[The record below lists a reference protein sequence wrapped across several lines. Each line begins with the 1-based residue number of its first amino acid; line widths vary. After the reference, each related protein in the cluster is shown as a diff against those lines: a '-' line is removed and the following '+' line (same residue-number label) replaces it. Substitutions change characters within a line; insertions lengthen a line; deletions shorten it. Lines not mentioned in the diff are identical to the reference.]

1 MSYQTSNQNTIEA
14 YASGLPPVTS
24 LSAASTVSA
33 GTALD
38 GVVVRPNAVMVVNS
52 SAGVSAGAVQLQGSL
67 DGTNWFSLGS
77 AVSTTTA
84 STVFAPVVETGAY
97 VRYVRAAV
105 TTAITGG
112 TVSATVG
119 LHG

>member
-1 MSYQTSNQNTIEA
+1 MAYVASGNNSIEA

-24 LSAASTVSA
+24 LSSVSTVSA
-33 GTALD
+33 GTVLD
-38 GVVVRPNAVMVVNS
+38 GVVIRPNAVMVVNS

-67 DGTNWFSLGS
+67 DGTAWFDLGS
-77 AVSTTTA
+77 AVSASSA
-84 STVFAPVVETGAY
+84 STVFDPVVETGVY